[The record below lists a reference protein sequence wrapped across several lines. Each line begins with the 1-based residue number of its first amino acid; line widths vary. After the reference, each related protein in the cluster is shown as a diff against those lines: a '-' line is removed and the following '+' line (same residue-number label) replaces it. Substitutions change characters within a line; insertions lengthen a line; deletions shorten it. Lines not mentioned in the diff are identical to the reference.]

1 MEGQTLRRKGIIV
14 QPSIVLCG
22 FMGCGKTTVGKVL
35 ARKLAWRF
43 VDMDHFIE
51 QRAGKTVSQI
61 FDELGEPAF
70 RAMEREAVRLL
81 SSEPRLVIA
90 TGGGVL
96 TFPENVEV
104 FHKAGC
110 PIILLDV
117 TPEEVAHRLQ
127 GDTSRPL
134 LNVPDRLE
142 AIRQLY
148 AKRLPLYHK
157 AADLQVDA
165 AKSPEMVAEVVTLSL
180 KSNKFPLDG

>member
-1 MEGQTLRRKGIIV
+1 M

-35 ARKLAWRF
+35 ARRLAWRF

-70 RAMEREAVRLL
+70 RAMERDAVRLL

-96 TFPENVEV
+96 TFPENVEL

-110 PIILLDV
+110 PIVLLDV
-117 TPEEVAHRLQ
+117 SPEEVARRLQ

-142 AIRQLY
+142 VIRQLH
-148 AKRLPLYHK
+148 AKRLPLYQK

-165 AKSPEMVAEVVTLSL
+165 AESPEIVAEVVTLSL
-180 KSNKFPLDG
+180 KSNKFLLDG

>member
-1 MEGQTLRRKGIIV
+1 MT
-14 QPSIVLCG
+14 QPPIVLCG
-22 FMGCGKTTVGKVL
+22 FMGCGKTTVGNML
-35 ARKLAWRF
+35 AHKLGWQF

-51 QRAGKTVSQI
+51 HRAGKTVSQI

-70 RAMEREAVRLL
+70 RAMEREAVGIL
-81 SSEPRLVIA
+81 SSQSRLVIA

-104 FHKAGC
+104 FRKAGC
-110 PIILLDV
+110 PIVLLDV
-117 TPEEVAHRLQ
+117 PPEEVARRLQ

-142 AIRQLY
+142 TIRRLHG
-148 AKRLPLYHK
+148 ARLPLYQK
-157 AADLQVDA
+157 AADIQVDA
-165 AKSPEMVAEVVTLSL
+165 AKSPELVVENITLSL